1 MCSMC
6 TFQCGKTTA
15 NPDSISSIGIFSL
28 VAHFIVFLCW
38 VHVQQLI
45 CGRNHCIFIP
55 FSLFQILFQCSVYS
69 VNNYSMR
76 DEQFALG
83 VKKKIL
89 SGVQQTVG
97 RSLICAT
104 ILFKTT
110 KSGCVLVQHTHCR
123 NTKSVCCQLL
133 STVCSSAQ
141 FWLLFVPPRFL
152 LLSALIDGDKSHDKL
167 WMLGICNGERAEN
180 NASLVSGDR

>member
-1 MCSMC
+1 M
-6 TFQCGKTTA
+6 
-15 NPDSISSIGIFSL
+15 
-28 VAHFIVFLCW
+28 
-38 VHVQQLI
+38 HVQQLI

-76 DEQFALG
+76 DEQFTLG
-83 VKKKIL
+83 VKKKKKESL
-89 SGVQQTVG
+89 SSSGVQQTVG

-104 ILFKTT
+104 ILFKKT

-141 FWLLFVPPRFL
+141 FWLLFVPPTFL
-152 LLSALIDGDKSHDKL
+152 LLSALIDGDKFHDKL
-167 WMLGICNGERAEN
+167 
-180 NASLVSGDR
+180 